1 MNLHIWIRCSWFYI
15 VRRYFCDLK
24 WSQIKVCI
32 SLTRKTILLAHPS
45 VKDVTNAA
53 LRTAEMFERYILRA
67 FNTSTN
73 ELKWPSSIL
82 NLLHPLLR
90 AMISFNCDFTPIKK
104 MSEVLYAVK
113 GGKYFLFSDT
123 VFAFCFSEFP
133 DSILIDYCH
142 VCSMVVTHVIKI
154 SFNNISMGYRQVSV
168 EWEEFE
174 DTKGG
179 NKNPYRRL
187 FELSQNVIL
196 DYVQSELAVVGF

>member
-45 VKDVTNAA
+45 IKYVTNAV
-53 LRTAEMFERYILRA
+53 LRTAEMFEIYILCA

-82 NLLHPLLR
+82 NFWHPLLR

-113 GGKYFLFSDT
+113 GG
-123 VFAFCFSEFP
+123 
-133 DSILIDYCH
+133 SISYLVIQYLHSVLANFRIPYWLIIVMC
-142 VCSMVVTHVIKI
+142 
-154 SFNNISMGYRQVSV
+154 
-168 EWEEFE
+168 
-174 DTKGG
+174 
-179 NKNPYRRL
+179 
-187 FELSQNVIL
+187 
-196 DYVQSELAVVGF
+196 AVW